1 MQFSEWHYPR
11 LDDLSEAQ
19 LGGAFGRPMAFIIK
33 SLLFKPTISNLVKIF
48 TISTNLL
55 CCLGKLSMWGYHHED
70 ALNFHHSRN
79 TKSKARG
86 LPSTSEATVVG

>member
-33 SLLFKPTISNLVKIF
+33 GLLFKPTISNLVKIF

-55 CCLGKLSMWGYHHED
+55 
-70 ALNFHHSRN
+70 
-79 TKSKARG
+79 
-86 LPSTSEATVVG
+86 